1 MAGSMRDAMDKAGVQ
16 VPPRR
21 RGSGRHGG
29 GGGRSGG
36 GGGRRRVPEL
46 PDSYFRTDSHGHSC
60 LRHEFVSRRTL
71 DPYVRAFAT
80 SKPRLTTA
88 QMRRFFNHCRE
99 MERLL
104 TVEGYSWERV
114 AARFASISA
123 HAHNAAAANKIPA
136 KFRGFVDEHV
146 DRVLASDNPREAF
159 LTGFLRH
166 FEALV
171 GFSAGRLQ

>member
-1 MAGSMRDAMDKAGVQ
+1 MAGSMRDAFEKAGVQ
-16 VPPRR
+16 VSPRG
-21 RGSGRHGG
+21 RGGGRHGG
-29 GGGRSGG
+29 DGGRPGP
-36 GGGRRRVPEL
+36 RRL
-46 PDSYFRTDSHGHSC
+46 PDSYFQPDPDGHPC

-71 DPYVRAFAT
+71 DPYVHAFAT

-104 TVEGYSWERV
+104 TVERYSWERV
-114 AARFASISA
+114 AARFASVSA
-123 HAHNAAAANKIPA
+123 HAHNAAAANKIPP
-136 KFRGFVDEHV
+136 KFRGFIDENV

-171 GFSAGRLQ
+171 GFSAGRLR